1 MDYAVFAAELARHGV
16 RVTPAAVQR
25 AEWQARV
32 HLDDQVFARAAGAST
47 ETQESATR
55 YMRLVLEGLGVADGS
70 TVERVAEWRRTYNP
84 PLGVWT
90 AHDPQAPE
98 SLALVRRSGAR
109 AAAISNSNGSV
120 ASVLAAVGLGP
131 YLDFVVDSGEVG
143 IEKPDP
149 RIFELALARA
159 GVAPAEA
166 AYIGDFYSIDV
177 KGATAAGLRAVLL
190 DPGGFWGARDCAMA
204 PDLLSAVGLALS
216 WK

>member
-159 GVAPAEA
+159 DVAPAEA

>member
-16 RVTPAAVQR
+16 RVTPDAVQR

-143 IEKPDP
+143 FEKPDP

-190 DPGGFWGARDCAMA
+190 DPGGFWGVRDCAMA
-204 PDLLSAVGLALS
+204 PDLLSAVRLAVS

>member
-16 RVTPAAVQR
+16 RVTPDAVQR

-55 YMRLVLEGLGVADGS
+55 YMRFVLEGLGVADGS

-149 RIFELALARA
+149 RIFELALERA
-159 GVAPAEA
+159 GVAPAETV
-166 AYIGDFYSIDV
+166 YIGDFYSIDV